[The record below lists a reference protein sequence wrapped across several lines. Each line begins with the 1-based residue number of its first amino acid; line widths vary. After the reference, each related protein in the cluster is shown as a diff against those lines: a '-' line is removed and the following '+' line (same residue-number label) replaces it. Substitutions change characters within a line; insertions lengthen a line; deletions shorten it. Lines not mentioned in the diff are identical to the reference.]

1 VKGRA
6 WFSRAGLSLAALSAV
21 VGATLL
27 SAPAASAHGA
37 STDGPR
43 TWYVH
48 VGLESRNH
56 AIQGMVFSP
65 SELWI
70 NAGDT
75 VVWQADSAEIHTVT
89 FTTDGAPP
97 PQPFT
102 ESPQQVL
109 PSGGSTYVAGQ
120 FFNSGVLST
129 MAGDNG
135 QPPFLDY
142 SLRFTQNSDITYYC
156 WVHPMMAA
164 HLHVRDAGTP
174 YPHTQRWYDTQAAI
188 ERGAILA
195 RGAQLRAQAESMA
208 TSHQVVA
215 GIGDDT
221 VDVMRFIRST
231 VTIKVGESVTFTNW
245 SFAPHTVTFGPE
257 VVPPPVPIG
266 DPSHYDGSYPLSS
279 GFFMY
284 GQSYTVTF
292 TKAGDYSYICALH
305 DMMGM
310 VGTVHVVE

>member
-1 VKGRA
+1 MNIRA

-21 VGATLL
+21 IGATLL

-37 STDGPR
+37 SADGPR

-48 VGLESRNH
+48 VGLESSNH

-75 VVWQADSAEIHTVT
+75 VVWQASSAEIHTVT

-102 ESPQQVL
+102 ESPEQVT
-109 PSGGSTYVAGQ
+109 PAGGSTYQAGQ
-120 FFNSGVLST
+120 FFNSGILST
-129 MAGDNG
+129 MQDEGL
-135 QPPFLDY
+135 PSFLSY
-142 SLRFTQNSDITYYC
+142 SLHFTQTGDANYYC
-156 WVHPMMAA
+156 WVHPMMAG
-164 HLHVRDAGTP
+164 HLHVRDAGTA
-174 YPHTQRWYDTQAAI
+174 YPHTQQWYDTQT
-188 ERGAILA
+188 AILRA
-195 RGAQLRAQAESMA
+195 NILADGGMLRQQAASMA
-208 TSHQVVA
+208 TNHEVVV
-215 GIGDDT
+215 GIGDGT

-245 SFAPHTVTFGPE
+245 SFGPHTVTFGPE

-266 DPSHYDGSYPLSS
+266 DPTHYDGSYPLSS
-279 GFFMY
+279 GFLMY
-284 GQSYTVTF
+284 HGSFTVTF

-310 VGTVHVVE
+310 VGTVHVVA